1 MWWPDVQFILYAWN
15 RLKWRKLLLFNYDSW
30 NHYIKIKH
38 SRRKAYMLC
47 GQSCYIWAVEVVN
60 GLLWRKMIRDLYQ
73 GTARALDWGVPWS
86 FEIHSSFLWTAHVDD
101 TPSPFLV
108 HRQNDVHV
116 AFMMFGVPLRGKHA
130 LRPGRGLSSPVWKYC
145 IHSHQRRSADNWCWS
160 LPATDH
166 TVFTVQLSLDGCDRK
181 EHLHPCQ
188 QFWLKCRGHP
198 DVAPTVDRE
207 MVHQELL

>member
-101 TPSPFLV
+101 TPSPFFGSSPEWRSCCV
-108 HRQNDVHV
+108 HDVRGATSRQTRSPTG
-116 AFMMFGVPLRGKHA
+116 A
-130 LRPGRGLSSPVWKYC
+130 RPIIPRVKILYPLSS
-145 IHSHQRRSADNWCWS
+145 
-160 LPATDH
+160 T
-166 TVFTVQLSLDGCDRK
+166 
-181 EHLHPCQ
+181 
-188 QFWLKCRGHP
+188 
-198 DVAPTVDRE
+198 
-207 MVHQELL
+207 